1 MAVLLVNL
9 AVHRRVVSSVEC
21 CLSGAHWCGKCKCMT
36 AALEHRVHIFPGLL
50 EVLQL
55 LDAKAEHSVALD
67 IRCLELSSKHLG
79 VDTSFGQLELGV

>member
-1 MAVLLVNL
+1 
-9 AVHRRVVSSVEC
+9 
-21 CLSGAHWCGKCKCMT
+21 MT